1 MVLNSPSTTAL
12 PSNGGAGRWIMALLV
27 KTSFGD
33 CRVANGAHSTI
44 NTGEQA
50 GSTASEQVRGA
61 YADGVG
67 RVQTLAVVVTAGGEV
82 VARNCGAK
90 ERRQERDREGR
101 HRRSGSSHGEN

>member
-1 MVLNSPSTTAL
+1 MNSPSTTAL

-44 NTGEQA
+44 HKGEQA
-50 GSTASEQVRGA
+50 GFTASEQARDA

-67 RVQTLAVVVTAGGEV
+67 RVQTLAVVVAAGGEV
-82 VARNCGAK
+82 VARNGGAK
-90 ERRQERDREGR
+90 ERRQERDREGQHR
-101 HRRSGSSHGEN
+101 HSGTSHVEN